1 MQICSNKL
9 VDKQTILYCLKAVSL
24 SSLTQSSQVVSSPA
38 QEVFHSLYTE
48 KTQDFKIDLI
58 YSMKNLPSFAL
69 FGLTKSIEIFDSNVS
84 VKVPQPQSK
93 SALVCFQC
101 DVHSQASEFAFVAQA
116 QMISGLVYCPYTIMV
131 LNSSLIQFRLTG
143 LHVGGLIF
151 QTSNIQVQISLCNI
165 SGYVSN
171 GSFSGV
177 FIATATN
184 SSTIEVQDVII
195 CVQFNDIIGD
205 NQIGTGAE
213 GVQISGNLIQ
223 SCDLCGSYYFTY
235 GLCLDYLNFGEVVNT
250 IIICLRSFVFDG
262 EGCSCPDGFEIQGS
276 KCVDVL
282 EIIESQ
288 DNQIKSLENTSS
300 LMQDQ
305 MQKLQ
310 NSLNNLTQ
318 YLECVTKEGYLFVN
332 GSCNKQE
339 IDFMECLTTDKYIS
353 TFDISSI
360 TNQVG
365 QTDFSNGNSVF
376 RNQNSIQNA
385 FINVKDA
392 AYNSVAIP
400 LFESQQQF
408 NNIKIQ
414 IGTQSIE
421 TGSILTLKEN
431 ITVNQMKIVSREQ
444 STLTVTS
451 NLNILITSSVSSTI
465 NNLQVNLAFEAQN
478 GNITLID
485 HVTGTLNISGYQVLG
500 VIQSM
505 QTVAMIGINVEQ
517 AVLNLQNINYNPSV
531 HNAGNLSSYL
541 ISNTYIS
548 QIQIVNISIILGN
561 ISNYSLF
568 GKLQTN
574 SYQSYYLFGGIIAY
588 SNNSDI
594 KINSTIFDSYIELS
608 GNVLIQNSGFIVGY
622 SQSTE
627 SSITLNSICL
637 QLTLI
642 SQNQTLQ
649 NFGFVGTQEGDIS
662 LNQLTLSQQF
672 IGYYVDRFGILG
684 YSELS
689 QYFKINEITV
699 VTNITLEQIMD
710 TFICVIACQIYSLN
724 SVILMNINIK
734 YCNISMKKLTQLGI
748 LIGSVC
754 DANIISILN
763 IILISNITNG
773 ENNAGYIQNGYNS
786 NIIIYNSIFTCNQSG
801 YIWLGGF
808 IYEQNYCNTT
818 IQNSNFTNSK
828 VYNTYKIAGYIL
840 KTENSNITI
849 LDSQFTNN
857 SILAYKLNEN
867 VGGIACFISDQ
878 WNSNSTLQR
887 LQIDQVNIEGI
898 IDRIAGFVCFSYYS
912 NSIILD
918 STIQNSNI
926 SGKSEDGG
934 FSCKG
939 YYCVQVG
946 AFYEF
951 NSNSTLTV
959 ANSNITNVSLN
970 GKTVGI
976 FFAISEKNG
985 SISIEKCFNKNVF
998 INGVLQDDQET

>member
-1 MQICSNKL
+1 MQICSSKL
-9 VDKQTILYCLKAVSL
+9 VDKQMTQYCLKAVSL
-24 SSLTQSSQVVSSPA
+24 SSLTESSQVVSSPA

-69 FGLTKSIEIFDSNVS
+69 FGLTKSIEILDSNVS

-101 DVHSQASEFAFVAQA
+101 DVHSQTSEFAFLALAQL
-116 QMISGLVYCPYTIMV
+116 ISGLVYCPYTIMV
-131 LNSSLIQFRLTG
+131 LNSSLMQFRLTG

-151 QTSNIQVQISLCNI
+151 NANNIQVQISLCNI

-171 GSFSGV
+171 RSFSGV
-177 FIATATN
+177 LIATATN
-184 SSTIEVQDVII
+184 SSTIEVQGVII

-276 KCVDVL
+276 SCVNVL

-305 MQKLQ
+305 IQKLQ
-310 NSLNNLTQ
+310 NSLNNLTL
-318 YLECVTKEGYLFVN
+318 YLECVTKKGYLFVN

-339 IDFMECLTTDKYIS
+339 IDFMQCLTADKYIS

-376 RNQNSIQNA
+376 RSQYSIQNA
-385 FINVKDA
+385 FINVQDTT
-392 AYNSVAIP
+392 YNSIAIP

-485 HVTGTLNISGYQVLG
+485 HVTGTLNISGYQVQG

-505 QTVAMIGINVEQ
+505 QIVAMIGINVEQ

-541 ISNTYIS
+541 ISNTSASVI
-548 QIQIVNISIILGN
+548 IVVNISIVLGN

-568 GKLQTN
+568 GQLETSN
-574 SYQSYYLFGGIIAY
+574 SEYNQFGGIIAIL
-588 SNNSDI
+588 NNS
-594 KINSTIFDSYIELS
+594 KLTVNSVIFDSYIQICMNLTY
-608 GNVLIQNSGFIVGY
+608 SGFFVGY
-622 SQSTE
+622 SQSQE
-627 SSITLNSICL
+627 SSLSLNRLCL
-637 QLTLI
+637 QLTLT
-642 SQNQTLQ
+642 SQNYSVWY
-649 NFGFVGTQEGDIS
+649 FGFVGSNEGNIS
-662 LNQLTLSQQF
+662 LNLLK
-672 IGYYVDRFGILG
+672 
-684 YSELS
+684 LS
-689 QYFKINEITV
+689 QYVTGVKVYDAFGLIGSQELTSMYAEAIQITIITSITMYETDNMTDGTISV
-699 VTNITLEQIMD
+699 VFAE
-710 TFICVIACQIYSLN
+710 LN
-724 SVILMNINIK
+724 SQYALIQDINILN
-734 YCNISMKKLTQLGI
+734 CSISMLSNNQIGI
-748 LIGSVC
+748 LIGWVLHY
-754 DANIISILN
+754 DDPLQYNYQILN
-763 IILISNITNG
+763 TIINSNITNTHST
-773 ENNAGYIQNGYNS
+773 AGYIYYCIFQN
-786 NIIIYNSIFTCNQSG
+786 ISIDYSILKCNQSG
-801 YIWLGGF
+801 QIEFCGYIF
-808 IYEQNYCNTT
+808 EQNDCNTT
-818 IQNSNFTNSK
+818 ISNSKFTNST
-828 VYNTYKIAGYIL
+828 VFNAYKIAGFVRQL
-840 KTENSNITI
+840 EDSNTTI
-849 LDSQFTNN
+849 IDSIFTNN
-857 SILAYKLNEN
+857 SILGHSLNDFS
-867 VGGIACFISDQ
+867 GDIACFVLEQQQS
-878 WNSNSTLQR
+878 R
-887 LQIDQVNIEGI
+887 LILNNLLINQVNIEGNI
-898 IDRIAGFVCFSYYS
+898 GQIGGFVCQSTNSY
-912 NSIILD
+912 SIISD
-918 STIQNSNI
+918 SVMSNSNI
-926 SGKSEDGG
+926 SGPS
-934 FSCKG
+934 
-939 YYCVQVG
+939 YIG
-946 AFYEF
+946 AFY
-951 NSNSTLTV
+951 SIYDNSTLSV
-959 ANSNITNVSLN
+959 ENSNITNVNLS
-970 GKTVGI
+970 GKNSGI
-976 FFAISEKNG
+976 YFAPSQSG
-985 SISIEKCFNKNVF
+985 SVSNCFSKNVSV
-998 INGVLQDDQET
+998 NGILLEDAVV